1 MQRQRTYVAILC
13 GMALFAVGCSNST
26 SPTTVSSVTVTG
38 TAPAVGAT
46 SQFTA
51 TATMGDGTT
60 QNVTSQAAWTTS
72 NASIASVSSTGVV
85 TGVGAGSV
93 SVAAVYQS
101 VSGSDAIVLVP

>member
-72 NASIASVSSTGVV
+72 NASIATVSSTGVV

>member
-1 MQRQRTYVAILC
+1 MHRTVLAILC
-13 GMALFAVGCSNST
+13 GAALLAGACSSST
-26 SPTTVSSVTVTG
+26 SPTSVTSVTVTG
-38 TAPAVGAT
+38 VAPAVGAT
-46 SQFTA
+46 AQFTA